1 LRYELYLASN
11 QIIRKMNLF
20 KTLVA
25 LATLLFSINVVA
37 QDELLPKYPT
47 ETERSYMEAKAAA
60 LNSKNKPQ
68 RPGSNN
74 EAKAGPDSCEDICGD
89 QADSGCWCDSQC
101 AGFGDCCDDYEE
113 FCLNQNFT
121 PTPEDLV
128 VPGEFEESQSVLLR
142 WTGNNSSN
150 GFKKLYAELIDAI
163 QQEVPVWIM
172 ISNGSDSTGVIS
184 NLATYG
190 VTLTNHEFLIV
201 PTNSIWTRDYG
212 PWGFYYTGQDSLSMV
227 DMQYYSSRP
236 LDNAVPAFIADYMGL
251 DHYTSEIRHEGGNLM
266 VDGFGHAFHT
276 TSLFQNNA
284 AFLGWT
290 TETTRTEHENIFR
303 TTTATEPTRLE
314 CDGGTGHIDM
324 WAKLIDEETM
334 FVSEYPEVVTAQDK
348 TIIQNNVGIFEGETS
363 VYGSPFNIIRLPMP
377 LADNGSFYTSC
388 NQIDNDARGFV
399 NGLFVN
405 KTLIVPIYTN
415 ENSPAANQAYDAEA
429 LDMIRETLPGYT
441 VVGIDS
447 RALTP
452 LGGAIHCITMQI
464 PADNPIRFF
473 HPKVAGLQSAR
484 PNYHILAE
492 ITNRSGIADASCF
505 WKIKGETNWNEI
517 GLADSAGFYVGNI
530 SNPGFTIADTI
541 VYYLDATANN
551 GKNAT
556 KPIVAPDGFYSFF
569 FDQNFVG
576 GGDCSIPQGL
586 FTSNITNNS
595 ARLNWTSVPSAVS
608 YTVSGGIVGGGSTTI
623 TVIAPADNRQVNNIL
638 QPGSTYEWKIRANCE
653 GESSDYSQMV
663 QFATNCGAPQN
674 LSTTNITTNSAT
686 FQWEVIPGAFG
697 YQVSGGIVGSGAGSV
712 NVGASSTSFNTPSS
726 LQSGANYQWKVRA
739 YCNSALSQ
747 TSPWSEDEF
756 FSTAAGILAIEANE
770 IEARVIP
777 NPNTGTF
784 RLVVE
789 NAGAGAQVILYDL
802 MGRVV
807 LSTRLEGVQESMGVM
822 EFSGISEGVYLLK
835 IEENGKSEVVKVFV
849 R

>member
-1 LRYELYLASN
+1 
-11 QIIRKMNLF
+11 MNSF
-20 KTLVA
+20 KVLVA
-25 LATLLFSINVVA
+25 AVTFLLSMNVVA

-47 ETERSYMEAKAAA
+47 AAERAYIEAKAQA
-60 LNSKNKPQ
+60 LLSKDKPQ
-68 RPGSNN
+68 RPSSTN

-89 QADSGCWCDSQC
+89 QAESGCWCDDQC
-101 AGFGDCCDDYEE
+101 EGFGDCCDDYAE
-113 FCLNQNFT
+113 FCLNQNLT
-121 PTPEDLV
+121 PTPADLV

-150 GFKKLYAELIDAI
+150 GFKRLYAELIDAI

-172 ISNGSDSTGVIS
+172 INNGSDSTGVIS

-190 VTLTNHEFLIV
+190 VTLTNYEFLIV

-212 PWGFYYTGQDSLSMV
+212 PWGFYYTDEDSLSMI
-227 DMQYYSSRP
+227 DMQYYSTRP
-236 LDNAVPAFIADYMGL
+236 QDNAVPAFIADYMGL
-251 DHYTSEIRHEGGNLM
+251 DHYTSDIRHEGGNLM

-284 AFLGWT
+284 AILGWS
-290 TETTRTEHENIFR
+290 TETTRTEHENLFR

-324 WAKLIDEETM
+324 WSKLIDEETLL
-334 FVSEYPEVVTAQDK
+334 VSEYPSVVTAQDR
-348 TIIQNNVGIFEGETS
+348 TIIDNNVSLYEGETS
-363 VYGSPFNIIRLPMP
+363 VYGSPFNIIRMPMP

-388 NQIDNDARGFV
+388 NQINNDARGFV

-405 KTLIVPIYTN
+405 ETLIVPIYSN
-415 ENSPAANQAYDAEA
+415 ENSPAINQAYDAEA
-429 LDMIRETLPGYT
+429 LEMIREALPGYN

-484 PNYHILAE
+484 SNYHILAE
-492 ITNRSGIADASCF
+492 ISNRSGVAEASCF
-505 WKIKGETNWNEI
+505 WKIKGETAWNEI
-517 GLADSAGFYVGNI
+517 SLADSSGFYVGNI
-530 SNPGFTIADTI
+530 SNPGFTVADTI
-541 VYYLDATANN
+541 VYYLDATSNN

-556 KPIVAPDGFYSFF
+556 KPIVAPDGYYSFF
-569 FDQNFVG
+569 FNENFG
-576 GGDCSIPQGL
+576 GGTDCTIPQGL
-586 FTSNITNNS
+586 FTSNISNNS
-595 ARLNWTSVPSAVS
+595 ARLNWTPVPSAIS
-608 YTVSGGIVGGGSTTI
+608 YTISGGVLGGGATTL
-623 TVIAPADNRQVNNIL
+623 TVDAPADFRQVNNIL
-638 QPGSTYEWKIRANCE
+638 QAGTTYEWKIRANCD
-653 GESSDYSQMV
+653 GESSEYSDAV
-663 QFATNCGAPQN
+663 QFTTSCGAPQN
-674 LSTTNITTNSAT
+674 LSTSNITTNSAT
-686 FQWEVIPGAFG
+686 FEWEAVPGAFG
-697 YQVSGGIVGSGAGSV
+697 YQVRGGIVGGGMGTV
-712 NVGASSTSFNTPSS
+712 NVGASATSFNTPSS
-726 LQSGANYQWKVRA
+726 LESGADYQWKVRA
-739 YCNSALSQ
+739 YCNSSLSQ

-756 FSTAAGILAIEANE
+756 FTTGSGLVSLQEGLIEAK
-770 IEARVIP
+770 VFP

-789 NAGAGAQVILYDL
+789 NASSGAQVMLYDL
-802 MGRVV
+802 TGRVV
-807 LSTRLEGVQESMGVM
+807 LSTRLEGVKDAMGVM

-835 IEENGKSEVVKVFV
+835 IEESGQAETVKVFV